1 MRRQG
6 YLRPELGWEPPKSFP
21 MSWKS
26 SPSPRLLPV
35 VQAWCLVEV
44 KDHGAD
50 EQQDEPLHAT
60 LITVHYKGTRIPWKN
75 PNLMKVL
82 FSRVTVH
89 YRPRCAVKTPKV
101 ENKKKKKKE
110 SAGLLDVSQN
120 PCGVG
125 HLQFCYISAGGRM
138 LLAPNP
144 RVF

>member
-21 MSWKS
+21 MSWKP

-101 ENKKKKKKE
+101 ENKKKKKKGKCRAAGCVTKSLWGWTFTILLYFCRREDATCSE
-110 SAGLLDVSQN
+110 S
-120 PCGVG
+120 
-125 HLQFCYISAGGRM
+125 
-138 LLAPNP
+138 
-144 RVF
+144 